1 MEKLIEFEDGSYIEL
16 VVNDD
21 QEIQVTLQARHL
33 GKEFKIT
40 SMSVNLRKD
49 EATDLQKWLSEA
61 ISTFPE
67 D

>member
-16 VVNDD
+16 IVNDD
-21 QEIQVTLQARHL
+21 KEIQVTLQARHL

-40 SMSVNLRKD
+40 SMSVSLQKD
-49 EATDLQKWLSEA
+49 EAIDLQEWLSEA
-61 ISTFPE
+61 ISIILE